1 MLKNVFNVALSIL
14 FSPPLPPPHLMWLF
28 KCVCVCVCVCVWLF
42 LSFCFLFSL
51 SYWLSY
57 FCLVTIVLFC
67 QSCLQNVK
75 NKNKLF
81 IITLLFFFFF
91 PPPPPHPPCYYY
103 YYYYCMQRLK
113 ESCNVLASVP
123 GLPCAQ
129 KWKRKKGKK
138 QEINSSEANRIP
150 NSQYN
155 INFGWWLAFISFCLD
170 EQIYCKRNIWVVTA
184 SSAS

>member
-1 MLKNVFNVALSIL
+1 M
-14 FSPPLPPPHLMWLF
+14 
-28 KCVCVCVCVCVWLF
+28 
-42 LSFCFLFSL
+42 
-51 SYWLSY
+51 
-57 FCLVTIVLFC
+57 IVLFC

-75 NKNKLF
+75 QKQKQTCHYYSF
-81 IITLLFFFFF
+81 SLFFT
-91 PPPPPHPPCYYY
+91 PPPCYDYDYYY
-103 YYYYCMQRLK
+103 YYMQRLK
-113 ESCNVLASVP
+113 ESCNFLASVP

-138 QEINSSEANRIP
+138 QEINSSEANIIP

-184 SSAS
+184 SSAN